1 MVYNNNFSQ
10 EINEEIAAF
19 LEKRKKSLLKYKVKE
34 ENKLIDVLMSLTKT
48 ELDDIRINLGVCGT
62 SSLKK
67 QELAD
72 ALAGAILNFAPN
84 WLANIE
90 NEQYELLNKIVQSE
104 TCIKGD
110 IITPSQVDYLNSI
123 GIVFSGSKDKEHYL
137 FIPEELKEIFKN
149 INNKSFKKKV
159 LLNNETVRLATGILF
174 YYGYLDYEQLYEM
187 VTRIINKKEISL
199 ERFVG
204 VLINGSC
211 WQDEIITL
219 EFGAQH
225 INVVNLE
232 ELIETQLEWSK
243 EEFRPLS
250 YEEIYQAGQPGYVV
264 KNQQYLQMEKF
275 LAEKLNVSA
284 EEVNGFMQ
292 DIIIMIMNEE
302 TSAFIFDYMQ
312 DMIAIP
318 NQKIAKQLSLL
329 LLELYNSVNIFKLKG
344 YTLNE
349 LDKMMGK
356 TAKGLV
362 VSKARG
368 KDNVIRVSFGEKTAG
383 RNEPCPC
390 GSGKK
395 YKKCCMIIKE

>member
-1 MVYNNNFSQ
+1 MVDNNNFSQ

-19 LEKRKKSLLKYKVKE
+19 VEKRKKSLLKYKVKE

-48 ELDDIRINLGVCGT
+48 ELDDIRINLGVGGI

-275 LAEKLNVSA
+275 LAEKLNVSI

>member
-1 MVYNNNFSQ
+1 MVDNNNFSQ

-48 ELDDIRINLGVCGT
+48 ELDDIRINLGVGGT

-149 INNKSFKKKV
+149 INSKSFKKKV